1 VIMLTELTLGNKGG
15 HNRVVKDKEHVG
27 IDALSVVTVR
37 KYMYGEQRVEGSL
50 ISLADGHAPI
60 VAEETVTEVIQ
71 MVEVEVNRLYGITS

>member
-1 VIMLTELTLGNKGG
+1 
-15 HNRVVKDKEHVG
+15 
-27 IDALSVVTVR
+27 
-37 KYMYGEQRVEGSL
+37 MYGEQRVEGSL